1 MTVCVCR
8 KASYERKLQQQL
20 WQIDLDDLQ
29 FTDKK
34 VVGSIST
41 VCYPICILKISFS
54 HVDTI

>member
-1 MTVCVCR
+1 MDVFICR

-41 VCYPICILKISFS
+41 VCYPI
-54 HVDTI
+54 